1 MTRPAAHPSAAA
13 SRRAPNITRLF
24 TAMFVLVALVGLIDR
39 IIAWET
45 ARQTQTAMID
55 LSQRLAALPTPSAT
69 PGFQT
74 QINLMQELA
83 AEAADDVIQATIETT
98 VIFGAL
104 LIMLGLGFWYNR
116 RRLAAPFGRVVT
128 ALERITAGSY
138 GERLLE
144 DQPDE
149 FGTIARGVN
158 AMAAALTWREQMQDY
173 AAQLLSALNAPQGES
188 GGLLPALRVLAV
200 ATGATG
206 VALYQP
212 DYDANSWAPTV
223 TRGLTALPVSRALLR
238 EVVGD
243 ARDVQCHD
251 AGAAAALRERLRL
264 TPAPAAGDALTLAPL
279 HAGERLVGILVL
291 TSVAAL
297 TPDHRSALELARSNL
312 AIACEREAAYHRT
325 RRLATD
331 IRRTAQHLEEQ
342 SDELQRVNAELD
354 RANQL
359 KSSFLANMSH
369 ELRTPLTSVIG
380 FSEMLLTEDTG
391 PLTPMQ
397 RDFLETVARN
407 GRHLLQLISEL
418 LDLSKIESGRLTLQV
433 EPLDLRELFAEA
445 AASVRAQVERR
456 GHRLEVEATGRAR
469 SGPEGGSALAVR
481 ADRVRV
487 RQVLLNLLSNAI
499 KFTPNGGRISLSGR
513 SDDGGREVR
522 VEVRDNGIG
531 IAPEDQTK
539 LFTEFTQLDA
549 SASRQYEGTGLGLA
563 LSRRLIELHGGLM
576 GVQSAP
582 GQGSTFWF
590 TLPAERAE

>member
-1 MTRPAAHPSAAA
+1 MTLPAAHPPAVA

-24 TAMFVLVALVGLIDR
+24 TAMFVLVALVALIDR
-39 IIAWET
+39 VIAWQT
-45 ARQTQTAMID
+45 ARATQAAMID
-55 LSQRLAALPTPSAT
+55 LSQRLAALQTPSTSPAA
-69 PGFQT
+69 QT
-74 QINLMQELA
+74 QLDHMQELA
-83 AEAADDVIQATIETT
+83 AEAADDVIQATVETT
-98 VIFGAL
+98 VIFGVL
-104 LIMLGLGFWYNR
+104 LIVLGLGFWYNR
-116 RRLAAPFGRVVT
+116 RRLAAPFARVVA

-138 GERLLE
+138 GERLPE

-149 FGTIARGVN
+149 FGSIARGVN

-173 AAQLLSALNAPQGES
+173 AGQLLSALNAPQGER
-188 GGLLPALRVLAV
+188 GGLLPALSVLAA

-223 TRGLTALPVSRALLR
+223 TRGLTALSLSRNLLR

-243 ARDVQCHD
+243 TRDVRTYAGNAAD
-251 AGAAAALRERLRL
+251 AVRDRLRL
-264 TPAPAAGDALTLAPL
+264 TSAPGAGDAFTLAPL
-279 HAGERLVGILVL
+279 HAGDRLVGILAL
-291 TSVAAL
+291 TSADAL
-297 TPDHRSALELARSNL
+297 TPDQQSALDLARSHL
-312 AIACEREAAYHRT
+312 AIACERESSYHRT

-354 RANQL
+354 RVNQL
-359 KSSFLANMSH
+359 KSRFLANMSH

-391 PLTPMQ
+391 PLTAMQ

-407 GRHLLQLISEL
+407 GRHLLELIGEL
-418 LDLSKIESGRLTLQV
+418 LDLSKIEAGRLTLQV
-433 EPLDLRELFAEA
+433 EALDLREVFVEA

-456 GHRLEVEATGRAR
+456 GHRLDVEDGAA
-469 SGPEGGSALAVR
+469 ALAVR

-499 KFTPNGGRISLSGR
+499 KFTPDGGRISISGR

-522 VEVRDNGIG
+522 VEVRDSGIG
-531 IAPEDQTK
+531 IAPDDQAK

-563 LSRRLIELHGGLM
+563 LSRRLIELHGGLI

-590 TLPAERAE
+590 TLPTARAQ